1 MLIFFLQIS
10 CSFDPIS
17 KLTILLPSSSQP
29 LTFYIQTAIGGIFSL
44 LTIYYSIRAWLAI
57 NKNAKEI
64 REKGMI
70 RLHHDDFQPQSEL

>member
-1 MLIFFLQIS
+1 MLIFIFKFPVQAF
-10 CSFDPIS
+10 FDPIS

-70 RLHHDDFQPQSEL
+70 RLQS